1 MRPPNPLTLLLANE
15 HPEEIKL
22 ITLTMRKYYPG
33 CRVEAVYSG
42 EEALEWAVK
51 QDWHVILVDEQLP
64 RQTEQ
69 DILPELRRR
78 APNAAMIVL
87 AEREDI
93 SAAVQVM
100 RAGADFYLFKKSAV
114 YLSELPMV
122 TKEVLEKREL
132 RARLALAQDRYS
144 RLIEILTDVAY
155 ELDAEGRF
163 TAVSPAMV
171 SLLGYTPQEL
181 TGAHYSKLLHPDELQ
196 NAARRFDERRTAER
210 ATRQVELRL
219 VPKGG
224 IPSTAITVEI
234 NAIGLYHQQ
243 QLLGTVGVLRRSP
256 ARQSVQ
262 SPGQTASPS
271 HPSSIST
278 VSPSASPLRPPD
290 TRSLLHETLTLP
302 KAERRRSPRIA
313 LHIDARLSLNGSA
326 WNGIALNISL
336 SGIFLVFDGIVP
348 VSENQPIRLGLMS
361 EVGVLEIRGT
371 VRGIREVS
379 GPESEPRGKPALGL
393 AVQFTGLQT
402 TEELILASL
411 LDNLRDQPGK
421 VKLRAQLT
429 SQETGDLLLEV
440 SSLGAA
446 DHHAAI
452 HPGPSPVEEN
462 LNPERRFAARV
473 KVAIPAR
480 VEPGEPSAPG
490 SQYTALTTNLSVHGA
505 CLRLQSPLKP
515 LGRRFLVRLLPPPAL
530 AAQHA
535 KRSVDSSDYTVA
547 GEIVWSAP
555 ETTEPAE
562 LGGGSSAGTIRLGLR
577 FLRFNDEGQRRL
589 AELIGRFLT
598 SPARLEEWSEETKL
612 VSELME
618 CRNERG
624 QRIAVYHDS
633 PRKTLPPGSPVVIIS
648 PGYGETKKEYLT
660 LAYYFASNGF
670 HVLRYDLTNHV
681 GESEGGI
688 EHSTLSSMRQ
698 DLSALLSFVEH
709 TWPASPM
716 SVVATSLAGRVALKA
731 LGQDP
736 RVKLLV
742 LLTCVVDVQA
752 TLLAVHQED
761 LIGSYLRGVRRG
773 VINML
778 GFNIDADG
786 WLADAS
792 KEGYADLQT
801 TIRDARLVKTPV
813 ILFAAE
819 QDAWVRMESVKDVQ
833 TALGPNVR
841 HLYLI
846 PEALHRLQEN
856 PRKARAVFR
865 QLVSCCLEACYPLSH
880 GGEIQEPSQREI
892 GLQHRLERER
902 ARAQHHMAKTDAV
915 EFWRD
920 YLSHFHYI
928 GNISDYWHLL
938 DQIYS
943 LMGRLDEGER
953 ILDVGCGN
961 GNFGMFLVINHA
973 YRQQNIPRGKFDPPR
988 YVGIDFVPSALL
1000 QARRNL
1006 RKVTAELQ
1014 GKFPT
1019 ILMPHSLLRTSL
1031 GLVDLHMPLPFRNDQ
1046 FDRIVC
1052 NLVLSYLDDPL
1063 FTLRELLR
1071 VLAPNGRL
1079 ILTNLKPHADL
1090 SQVYRNF
1097 LNTAQRPEEVE
1108 EAKQLLNNSGRIM
1121 QGESDGIFRFFDK
1134 QELTMLLMSSGAVQP
1149 RIYSTFANQAFI
1161 AVAEKPGTVRKARVG
1176 ALRLPP
1182 QPRTEA

>member
-1 MRPPNPLTLLLANE
+1 MPPANPLTLLLANE
-15 HPEEIKL
+15 QPEEIKL
-22 ITLTMRKYYPG
+22 ITVTMRRYYPG

-42 EEALEWAVK
+42 EEALEWAVRE
-51 QDWHVILVDEQLP
+51 DWHVILVDEQLP
-64 RQTEQ
+64 RQREQ
-69 DILPELRRR
+69 DILSELRRR
-78 APNAAMIVL
+78 SPNAAIIVL
-87 AEREDI
+87 AEHDDV
-93 SAAVQVM
+93 SAAVQAM
-100 RAGADFYLFKKSAV
+100 RAGADFFLFKKSSV

-132 RARLALAQDRYS
+132 RARLALAQDRYH
-144 RLIEILTDVAY
+144 RLIEILGDVAY

-163 TAVSPAMV
+163 TSVSPGIV
-171 SLLGYTPQEL
+171 PLLGYTPQEL
-181 TGAHYSKLLHPDELQ
+181 TGTHHSKLLPPDDLQ
-196 NAARRFDERRTAER
+196 KTARRFDERRTAER

-224 IPSTAITVEI
+224 LAATAITVQV
-234 NAIGLYHQQ
+234 NAIGLYNQQ
-243 QLLGTVGVLRRSP
+243 QFLGTVGVLRSSP
-256 ARQSVQ
+256 ARPSER
-262 SPGQTASPS
+262 SPGQTASPGQI
-271 HPSSIST
+271 SSIST
-278 VSPSASPLRPPD
+278 VSPNAPPLRAPD
-290 TRSLLHETLTLP
+290 TSPLLHEAQPLP
-302 KAERRRSPRIA
+302 KAERRRSPRLA
-313 LHIDARLSLNGSA
+313 LRIEARLSLDGSA
-326 WNGIALNISL
+326 WNGTALNISL
-336 SGIFLVFDGIVP
+336 GGIFMVFDGIVP

-379 GPESEPRGKPALGL
+379 DLENGPRGKPALGL

-402 TEELILASL
+402 TEEMILTSL
-411 LDNLRDQPGK
+411 LDSLRDQPGHI
-421 VKLRAQLT
+421 KLRAMLT
-429 SQETGDLLLEV
+429 PQGTGDLLLEV
-440 SSLGAA
+440 SSLGAD
-446 DHHAAI
+446 DHQTAL
-452 HPGPSPVEEN
+452 HPDPSPVEEN

-473 KVAIPAR
+473 KVSIPAR
-480 VEPGEPSAPG
+480 VEPGEPSAPN
-490 SQYTALTTNLSVHGA
+490 SHSTAVTTNLSVHGA
-505 CLRLQSPLKP
+505 CLRLQSPVKP
-515 LGRRFLVRLLPPPAL
+515 LGRRYLVRLLPPPGFAT
-530 AAQHA
+530 QPA
-535 KRSVDSSDYTVA
+535 KRLADNPEYTVT
-547 GEIVWSAP
+547 GEIVWTAP
-555 ETTEPAE
+555 EATEPAD
-562 LGGGSSAGTIRLGLR
+562 LKGGLSASTIRLGLR
-577 FLRFNDEGQRRL
+577 FLHFNDEGQRRL

-598 SPARLEEWSEETKL
+598 SPARLEDWSDKSKL

-618 CRNERG
+618 CRNEKG

-648 PGYGETKKEYLT
+648 PGYGETKKEYIT
-660 LAYYFASNGF
+660 LAYYFADNGF
-670 HVLRYDLTNHV
+670 HVLRYDHTDHV

-698 DLSALLSFVEH
+698 DLSALLSFAER
-709 TWPASPM
+709 TWPASPI

-731 LGQDP
+731 LAQDR

-742 LLTCVVDVQA
+742 LLTCIVDVQA

-761 LIGSYLRGVRRG
+761 LIGSYLHGVRRG
-773 VINML
+773 VINLL

-792 KEGYADLQT
+792 KEGYANLQT
-801 TIRDARLVKTPV
+801 TIRDAGLVKIPV

-819 QDAWVRMESVKDVQ
+819 QDTWVMMESVKEVQ
-833 TALGPNVR
+833 TALGPNLR

-846 PEALHRLQEN
+846 PEALHRLHEN
-856 PRKARAVFR
+856 PRKARAVIR
-865 QLVSCCLEACYPLSH
+865 HLLACCLDEFYPLSPKAA
-880 GGEIQEPSQREI
+880 IQEPSQREI
-892 GLQHRLERER
+892 GLQNRLERER
-902 ARAQHHMAKTDAV
+902 ARARHHMAKTDTV

-928 GNISDYWHLL
+928 SNISDYWHLL

-953 ILDVGCGN
+953 ILDAGCGN
-961 GNFGMFLVINHA
+961 GNFGMFLLINQA
-973 YRQQNIPRGKFDPPR
+973 YRQQNALRVKFNPPQ
-988 YVGIDFVPSALL
+988 YVGIDFVPNALV

-1006 RKVTAELQ
+1006 EKVTADLQ

-1019 ILMPHSLLRTSL
+1019 VLTPHSLLRTSF
-1031 GLVDLHMPLPFRNDQ
+1031 GLVDLHMPLPFRDDQ

-1097 LNTAQRPEEVE
+1097 LHLAQRPEEVE

-1121 QGESDGIFRFFDK
+1121 QCESNGIFRFFDK
-1134 QELTMLLMSSGAVQP
+1134 QELSMLLTSSGAVQP
-1149 RIYSTFANQAFI
+1149 RIYSTFANQAYL
-1161 AVAEKPGTVRKARVG
+1161 AVAEKPGTMYKPQAS
-1176 ALRLPP
+1176 AIRLPP
-1182 QPRTEA
+1182 QPWTQA